1 MILILFL
8 LSIFFLFKP
17 ASVEGFTHQFILKD
31 NIINFDFSKIETIA
45 TSSSKSS
52 ATRNVLSFEFRIQA
66 QEDLPTDIPLFIV
79 AFNQEAV
86 FYVDASAID
95 ANFHKVEIDLKDF
108 TSTYANQWPI
118 FYKNNAIEDL
128 NLEVINVSFIDS
140 LTQNKS
146 SGKIDDLNVIKEHD
160 GSLTVIFSVQE
171 TSKNLHSYELFCLN
185 QKQEII
191 NSVKLNQKDNFL
203 WPGYSFIKLTAN
215 QKNELIFHLTEFN
228 CESDLYVIGDDD
240 FVSNKTSMIEVENL

>member
-31 NIINFDFSKIETIA
+31 NTINFDFAKIETIA
-45 TSSSKSS
+45 VPSIESSK
-52 ATRNVLSFEFRIQA
+52 THDVLSFDFRVRT

-79 AFNQEAV
+79 AFNQEII

-95 ANFHKVEIDLKDF
+95 ENFHKVEIDLKDF
-108 TSTYANQWPI
+108 VSTHANQLPI
-118 FYKNNAIEDL
+118 FYQNNVIKNL
-128 NLEVINVSFIDS
+128 NLEIINVNLIDS

-146 SGKIDDLNVIKEHD
+146 SVKIDDLNIIKERD
-160 GSLTVIFSVQE
+160 DSLTVIFSVQE
-171 TSKNLHSYELFCLN
+171 ASKNLHSYELFCLN

-191 NSVKLNQKDNFL
+191 NSIELNQKDNFL
-203 WPGYSFIKLTAN
+203 WPEYSFIKFITN
-215 QKNELIFHLTEFN
+215 QKNELIFHLAEFY
-228 CESDLYVIGDDD
+228 CDGDLYVIGDGD
-240 FVSNKTSMIEVENL
+240 FMSNKISIIEVEDL